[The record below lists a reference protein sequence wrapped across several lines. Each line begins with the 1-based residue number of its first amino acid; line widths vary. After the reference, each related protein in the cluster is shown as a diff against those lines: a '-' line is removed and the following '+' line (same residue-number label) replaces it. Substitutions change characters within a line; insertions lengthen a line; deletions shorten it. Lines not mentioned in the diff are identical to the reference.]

1 MAHESFLSQSE
12 VDALLASV
20 SGEEQKPA
28 VKPEQVDLDGVR
40 SYDLGSTDR
49 VVRRRMQTLELIN
62 ERFARHLRH
71 VFLNFMRRNADIS
84 VGQIQVLKYSEFE
97 RNLPVPSNLNMVKLN
112 PLRGLALFAFDPT
125 LVFLVIE
132 SMFGGQVRNNTRIE
146 GRDFTATELR
156 IIRRL
161 LDHTMSSYT
170 QAWEDIYPLEYHYVR
185 SEMHTKFASV
195 TSAHE
200 VVIVTPVR
208 IEFGSMGGSLNICLP
223 YSMIEPIRGLLTN
236 PYQEKGESSADSRWS
251 KQMSNQIRQAEL
263 ELVAHFAELK
273 LSLGELM
280 KLEKGSIIPCE
291 LNESIT
297 AYVKGVPALKCR
309 YGTSNKRYALEV
321 QEHLQTPSFDY
332 LSEQKDV

>member
-1 MAHESFLSQSE
+1 MAYESFLSQSE
-12 VDALLASV
+12 VDALLATV
-20 SGEEQKPA
+20 AGEDPPSAPPYDPIET
-28 VKPEQVDLDGVR
+28 DGVR

-84 VGQIQVLKYSEFE
+84 VGPIQVLKYSEFE

-112 PLRGLALFAFDPT
+112 PLRGVALFAFDPT

-132 SMFGGQVRNNTRIE
+132 SMFGGQVRQNTRVE

-170 QAWEDIYPLEYHYVR
+170 QAWEGIYPLQYAYVR

-236 PYQEKGESSADSRWS
+236 PYQEKGERSADSRWS
-251 KQMSNQIRQAEL
+251 NQLSHQIRHAEL
-263 ELVAHFAELK
+263 ELIAQFTELNV
-273 LSLGELM
+273 SIGDLM
-280 KLEKGSIIPCE
+280 QLEKGSIIPCN
-291 LNESIT
+291 LSDSIT
-297 AYVKGVPALKCR
+297 ASVNGVPALRCR

-321 QEHLQTPSFDY
+321 LEHLQAPSFDP
-332 LSEQKDV
+332 LSENKNV